1 MVKIELKID
10 EQRSD
15 KFKEVCRLR
24 GIEPSIKINNMIA
37 DEIDAYWEN
46 HKKRESKNAKII
58 EIGVQHMI
66 PPAY

>member
-1 MVKIELKID
+1 MVKIELNID

-15 KFKEVCRLR
+15 KFREVCWLS
-24 GIEPSIKINNMIA
+24 GIEPSVKINNMI
-37 DEIDAYWEN
+37 DEAIDAYWEN
-46 HKKRESKNAKII
+46 HKRRESKNTKII

>member
-10 EQRSD
+10 EQRLD

-24 GIEPSIKINNMIA
+24 GIEPSIKINNMID
-37 DEIDAYWEN
+37 DEINLFWES
-46 HKKRESKNAKII
+46 HKRRESKNKTIF